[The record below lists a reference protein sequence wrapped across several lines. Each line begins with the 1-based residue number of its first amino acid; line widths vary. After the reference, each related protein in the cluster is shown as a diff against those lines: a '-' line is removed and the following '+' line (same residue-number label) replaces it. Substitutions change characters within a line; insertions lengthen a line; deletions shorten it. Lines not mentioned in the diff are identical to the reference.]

1 MKEGQGF
8 SLASG
13 AGHPAASHRGMRGTV
28 RLHFWGVRQG
38 TEGTAHS
45 AALGVQDGKY
55 VPIVASKESLNVSG
69 KTERKEK
76 GGEKKA
82 RHVPTAPSPL
92 RVKALWLHPP
102 GHGTWSAREPRQQLS
117 ARKGDNGLNWGRG
130 CGPPEA
136 GKYAGR
142 RRRKPPEPGPR
153 HHNLGTGIH
162 CWQEASM

>member
-13 AGHPAASHRGMRGTV
+13 AGHPAASHRGMRGTA

-76 GGEKKA
+76 GGEK
-82 RHVPTAPSPL
+82 RQGTFQLHRRRSGL
-92 RVKALWLHPP
+92 RPFGSIHLD
-102 GHGTWSAREPRQQLS
+102 T
-117 ARKGDNGLNWGRG
+117 GRG
-130 CGPPEA
+130 QHES
-136 GKYAGR
+136 
-142 RRRKPPEPGPR
+142 PG
-153 HHNLGTGIH
+153 
-162 CWQEASM
+162 SS